1 MKGMKSLRMFSLI
14 GRIKTNSSLKSQLN
28 MLSLLAIELELV
40 QYLDFDDL
48 VYYLCEEKSQNEA
61 SGLRQDCL
69 LLSSEVIQILTMH
82 V

>member
-1 MKGMKSLRMFSLI
+1 
-14 GRIKTNSSLKSQLN
+14 

-40 QYLDFDDL
+40 KYLDFDDL